1 LKSLYNEDSI
11 LQFFEVLMTAPL
23 IFIEEMKVE
32 TVIGVSDWER
42 ALPQTLIID
51 LEMTLP
57 HITSATSDL
66 IKDTIDYAIV
76 AERIK
81 SITSNHTFK
90 LLEPLAHLIIETLET
105 EFKSPWIKLKISK
118 PQILPQVKAVG
129 VIFEKGNRN

>member
-1 LKSLYNEDSI
+1 
-11 LQFFEVLMTAPL
+11 MMAPL

-32 TVIGVSDWER
+32 TIIGVSDWER
-42 ALPQTLIID
+42 ALPQTLLID

-57 HITSATSDL
+57 QITSANSDL
-66 IKDTIDYAIV
+66 ITDTIDYAVV

-90 LLEPLAHLIIETLET
+90 LLEPLAYRIIETLEK
-105 EFKSPWIKLKISK
+105 EFKAPWMKLKISK

-129 VIFEKGNRN
+129 VIFEKGVRTYPLG